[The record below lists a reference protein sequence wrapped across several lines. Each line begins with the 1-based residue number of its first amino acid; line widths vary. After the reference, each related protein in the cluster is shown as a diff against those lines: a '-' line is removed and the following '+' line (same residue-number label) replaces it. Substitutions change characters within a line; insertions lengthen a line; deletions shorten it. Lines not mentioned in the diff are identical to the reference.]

1 MKNDYSDFIKLLV
14 LLNAKV
20 SIVKEKYNDL
30 NIDDIKLYEL
40 ESDINAIER
49 LLDGVAYKKEKIAE
63 KLLDEYVKTYEQE
76 FENQEKVIAND

>member
-63 KLLDEYVKTYEQE
+63 KLLDEYVTTYEQE

>member
-1 MKNDYSDFIKLLV
+1 M
-14 LLNAKV
+14 NAKV

>member
-30 NIDDIKLYEL
+30 DVGDIKLYEL

-49 LLDGVAYKKEKIAE
+49 LIDGVAYKKEKIAE
-63 KLLDEYVKTYEQE
+63 IMLDEYVKEYEQE
-76 FENQEKVIAND
+76 FKNQEKVIAND

>member
-30 NIDDIKLYEL
+30 DVGDIKLYEL

-49 LLDGVAYKKEKIAE
+49 LIDGVAYKKEKIAE
-63 KLLDEYVKTYEQE
+63 IMFDEYVKEYEQE
-76 FENQEKVIAND
+76 FKNQEKVIAND